1 MALDYFSP
9 ESPKTN
15 AVVYGA
21 AGRIGLPFSVWL
33 SGKFDNV
40 VGIDIN
46 ETEVNKLNSGQ
57 YVPFKE
63 HGLKEQLSQAV
74 KSGRLEFLSPKMPE
88 KKDGPI
94 LENPRLQSIVENT
107 DAVFIVVGTPLMPNG
122 HLDHGSILE
131 IANELKKYKMKT
143 PWLLVIRSTV
153 EIGTTD
159 YIKSLWPNDEF
170 NNPPIVV
177 FWPERVMEGNAL
189 NEFDNLPSI
198 VGLSNGTNYNDI
210 IKWKSVFY
218 GRNNKEDLFIVSA
231 KEAEFMKLATNTARM
246 MHFAIANKLYFL
258 ARENDI
264 EFDDVFTKMKWRY
277 PRLEF
282 ISYPGPVGGPC
293 LSKDWAAFGSND
305 SYLKNIVSVNT
316 TKWYEMIFNELT
328 QTPLPKQVLI
338 VGGSFKTESDNL
350 RDSNAIELKNFLTK
364 KIPHG
369 LITLDVYDPVV
380 NPDNIIL
387 NNEIGKYDAFVIM
400 TPHKE
405 IVDNFLNRIL
415 AYKNSEALVINPYAI
430 YLQQEMES
438 YYTSSLDKKY
448 RQRIFK

>member
-1 MALDYFSP
+1 MAQSIYIT
-9 ESPKTN
+9 ETPKRN

-63 HGLKEQLSQAV
+63 YGLKDKLSQAV
-74 KSGRLEFLSPKMPE
+74 KTGRLSFS
-88 KKDGPI
+88 GPS
-94 LENPRLQSIVENT
+94 EDHQSIVENAN
-107 DAVFIVVGTPLMPNG
+107 AVFIVVGTPLMPDG
-122 HLDHGSILE
+122 HLDHGPLLSIV
-131 IANELKKYKMKT
+131 NTLKSSYKMNS

-159 YIKSLWPNDEF
+159 YIKDLWPSDEF
-170 NNPPIVV
+170 NNPPTVV

-189 NEFDNLPSI
+189 NEFDDLPSI
-198 VGLSNGTNYNDI
+198 IGLPKGTNYINI
-210 IKWKSVFY
+210 AHWKSVFC
-218 GRNNKEDLFIVSA
+218 GRNNKEDLITVSA

-258 ARENDI
+258 ALENGI
-264 EFDDVFTKMKWRY
+264 EFDDIFTKMKWRY
-277 PRLEF
+277 PRLDF
-282 ISYPGPVGGPC
+282 MSYPGPVGGPC
-293 LSKDWAAFGSND
+293 LSKDWSAFGSQD
-305 SYLKNIVSVNT
+305 SYLQNIVSVNT
-316 TKWYEMIFNELT
+316 TKWYEMIHNELI
-328 QTPLPKQVLI
+328 QTPLPKRVLI
-338 VGGSFKTESDNL
+338 VGGSFKAESDNM

-364 KIPHG
+364 KIPRG

-380 NPDNIIL
+380 DPDNIIL
-387 NNEIGKYDAFVIM
+387 NDEIGKYDAFVIM

-405 IVDNFLNRIL
+405 IIENFLNRIL

-430 YLQQEMES
+430 YLQQERES
-438 YYTSSLDKKY
+438 YCISYSLNKKY
-448 RQRIFK
+448 TQRVFK